1 MDICG
6 EREPTP
12 VNLSVSHTVLVS
24 IMKTEASVSGP
35 NMQPLLKV
43 ENLVKRYAKRTLAGT
58 GTDLLALDTVSFTI
72 FSGTTLAVVGESGS
86 GKSTLALCVACL
98 ESPTTGTIW
107 FEGKNIVKLGERAR
121 RQVRQQIQLI
131 FQDPASSLNPR
142 WSVLEILVEPL
153 ILEGKCN
160 REEMRQRANSLLERV
175 VLSKNIVERLPTEL
189 SGGQRQ
195 RLAIAR
201 ALALE
206 PKLLILD
213 EALSALDCSVQ
224 AQIANLLMDLQ
235 SSLGMTYLFITH
247 DLAMAAYLADEIAV
261 MNRGRIVEQG
271 PAERILKQ
279 PQHETTLRLLAAVP
293 RITRAA
299 LPAVEQ

>member
-1 MDICG
+1 MWF
-6 EREPTP
+6 
-12 VNLSVSHTVLVS
+12 LVS
-24 IMKTEASVSGP
+24 SMKVEASAGSQT
-35 NMQPLLKV
+35 MQPLLKV
-43 ENLVKRYAKRTLAGT
+43 ENLVKRYTRRSLVGT
-58 GTDLLALDTVSFTI
+58 PEELLALDSVSFTI
-72 FSGTTLAVVGESGS
+72 SPGTTLAVVGESGS
-86 GKSTLALCVACL
+86 GKSTLASCLACL
-98 ESPTTGTIW
+98 ESLTTGNIW
-107 FEGKNIVKLGERAR
+107 FEGKDIVKLGERAR
-121 RQVRQQIQLI
+121 RQVRPQIQLM

-153 ILEGKCN
+153 ILQGKFKQ
-160 REEMRQRANSLLERV
+160 EEMKQRANFLLERV
-175 VLSKNIVERLPTEL
+175 GLSPDIVERLPTEL

-224 AQIANLLMDLQ
+224 AQIANLLTELQ

-271 PAERILKQ
+271 PAEKILKQ